1 MDRTAARLYRAF
13 TDAEARRLILEY
25 APEVLD
31 TLSPIV
37 KKVII
42 QEATNFLQSQGQ
54 SAVKGLTR
62 YIQQS
67 IQEYTKNAELPQQ
80 ATNTP
85 TPNPLAYINDIP
97 EKNVIETRDYQNYI
111 KSINTGTLILQ
122 FAPWLT
128 IHKVTLK
135 NKKQILLLP
144 QMNLSWLWQ
153 E

>member
-42 QEATNFLQSQGQ
+42 QEATNYLQSQGQ

-67 IQEYTKNAELPQQ
+67 IQENTKNAELPQQ

-85 TPNPLAYINDIP
+85 TPNLSYIHDTP
-97 EKNVIETRDYQNYI
+97 VEGEIETRDYQNYI
-111 KSINTGTLILQ
+111 NRINTGTLIIQ

-135 NKKQILLLP
+135 NKKQIILLR
-144 QMNLSWLWQ
+144 QMNLSWQWQ